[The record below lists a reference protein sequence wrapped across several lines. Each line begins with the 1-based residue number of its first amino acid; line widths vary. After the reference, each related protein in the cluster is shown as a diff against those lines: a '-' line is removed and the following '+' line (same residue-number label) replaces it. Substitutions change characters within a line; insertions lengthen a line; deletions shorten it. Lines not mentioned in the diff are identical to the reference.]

1 MTMVGWVGLG
11 WAHIKVPLRRASCEL
26 QSLAF
31 SIRMFYIQHQLSF
44 LPPSKLPTVYYL
56 LALLYYSLSLSAM
69 KQSLH
74 SNALLLFLLFLISYS
89 EISARSIPVRQEQEK
104 VKLNE
109 ITPGGSLVELDQGS
123 KSMNELMGMEDCN
136 KGDEEC
142 LQRRIL
148 TEVHLDYIY
157 TQHHKP

>member
-1 MTMVGWVGLG
+1 
-11 WAHIKVPLRRASCEL
+11 
-26 QSLAF
+26 
-31 SIRMFYIQHQLSF
+31 
-44 LPPSKLPTVYYL
+44 
-56 LALLYYSLSLSAM
+56 M
-69 KQSLH
+69 KQNLH
-74 SNALLLFLLFLISYS
+74 SNALLLFLLFVISYS

-123 KSMNELMGMEDCN
+123 ESMNELMGMEDCN

-142 LQRRIL
+142 LQRRIF